1 LGRDR
6 SCRDFRGIVGLAC
19 RVFAK
24 SAVSVISR
32 RKLAI
37 RRSRADRRR
46 VGIYLDEEIGGIS
59 VADRRRSS
67 DSLAGRLRECGKR
80 RGDRELVLAFV
91 GDPAGDRGNE
101 SLLGRDL
108 DCPAPRPA
116 LRSVIKSE

>member
-1 LGRDR
+1 L
-6 SCRDFRGIVGLAC
+6 
-19 RVFAK
+19 
-24 SAVSVISR
+24 
-32 RKLAI
+32 
-37 RRSRADRRR
+37 RSRPFLSYRGASLRFDEAEPI
-46 VGIYLDEEIGGIS
+46 GDASGYLDEEIGGIS